1 VSVAVNKPL
10 FKKVLIANRGE
21 IAIRII
27 RACRELGVKTVA
39 VYSEADKDALHVRLA
54 DEACY
59 IGPAPS
65 NQSYLSVP
73 AIITAATS
81 AGADAIHPG
90 YGFLAE
96 NPFFAEVC
104 RNWNI
109 TFIGPSPEAIRA
121 MGLKDTSKALMKK
134 AGVPTVPGS
143 EGLVHSDV
151 EALEVAERIGYPVL
165 IKATAGGGGRGIRI
179 ARNAAELTTNLEKAA
194 SEAGAAFGNAEI
206 FVEKFIEVGRHI
218 EVQILGDRHG
228 NVIHLHEREC
238 SLQRRRQKILEEAP
252 AATIPAE
259 TRNQI
264 HEAAVKAAQAVNYD
278 NAGTVELMYD
288 EKTGEFYFL
297 EMNTRIQVEH
307 PVTEAITG
315 IDIVKEQIRIA
326 AGQPLRWKQEDVHV
340 RGHAIECRINSEDP
354 DNRLF
359 PSTGTISSLEVP
371 GGPWTRWDGMLYPGF
386 KVMPF
391 YDSLVGKLIV
401 WGESREDAIEKME
414 RALGE
419 FKIEGIKTTIPVHQ
433 RILDSEDFRAG
444 RFSTEWLEGF
454 LGMK

>member
-1 VSVAVNKPL
+1 MSKGL
-10 FKKVLIANRGE
+10 FQKVLIANRGE
-21 IAIRII
+21 IAIRVI
-27 RACRELGVKTVA
+27 RACRELGIKTVA

-73 AIITAATS
+73 AIITAATA

-90 YGFLAE
+90 YGFLSE
-96 NPFFAEVC
+96 NPFFAEAC

-143 EGLVHSDV
+143 DGLVTTAA
-151 EALEVAERIGYPVL
+151 EALAVAERIGYPVL
-165 IKATAGGGGRGIRI
+165 VKATAGGGGRGIRI
-179 ARNAAELTTNLEKAA
+179 ARNPEELTVNLDKAA
-194 SEAGAAFGNAEI
+194 SEAGAAFGNAQV

-218 EVQILGDRHG
+218 EVQVLGDKHG
-228 NVIHLHEREC
+228 NVIHLGEREC
-238 SLQRRRQKILEEAP
+238 SLQRRRQKLLEEAP
-252 AATIPAE
+252 AATLDDE
-259 TRNQI
+259 TRTKI
-264 HEAAVKAAQAVNYD
+264 HAAAVLAAKAVNYD
-278 NAGTVELMYD
+278 NAGTVEMMYD
-288 EKTGEFYFL
+288 EASGEFYFL
-297 EMNTRIQVEH
+297 EMNTRVQVEH

-326 AGQPLRWKQEDVHV
+326 SGLPVKYTQDQIQF

-359 PSTGTISSLEVP
+359 PSTGTITTLEIP
-371 GGPWTRWDGMLYPGF
+371 GGPWTRWDGMLYNGY
-386 KVMPF
+386 KMMPF

-401 WGESREDAIEKME
+401 WGEDREDAIEKMQ

-433 RILDSEDFRAG
+433 KILASEEFRAG
-444 RFSTEWLEGF
+444 KFSTEWLEGF
-454 LGMK
+454 LGIK

>member
-1 VSVAVNKPL
+1 MSKSL

-39 VYSEADKDALHVRLA
+39 VYSEADKDSLHVRLA
-54 DEACY
+54 DEAHY

-73 AIITAATS
+73 AIITAAQA

-104 RNWNI
+104 KNWNI

-143 EGLVHSDV
+143 DGLITTAA

-179 ARNAAELTTNLEKAA
+179 ARNAEELTTNLDKAA
-194 SEAGAAFGNAEI
+194 SEAGAAFGNAQV

-218 EVQILGDRHG
+218 EVQVLGDKHG
-228 NVIHLHEREC
+228 NVVHLHEREC
-238 SLQRRRQKILEEAP
+238 SIQRRRQKILEEAP
-252 AATIPAE
+252 ASTLPDE
-259 TRNQI
+259 VRHKI
-264 HEAAVKAAQAVNYD
+264 HEAAVKAAKAVGYD
-278 NAGTVELMYD
+278 NAGTVEMMYD
-288 EKTGEFYFL
+288 ELTHEFYFL

-307 PVTEAITG
+307 PITEAVTG

-326 AGQPLRWKQEDVHV
+326 AGQPLRWAQEEIRV

-359 PSTGTISSLEVP
+359 PSTGTISTLEIP
-371 GGPWTRWDGMLYPGF
+371 GGPWTRWDGMLYQGF
-386 KVMPF
+386 KVLPY

-433 RILDSEDFRAG
+433 RILHSDDFRAG
-444 RFSTEWLEGF
+444 KFSTEWLEGF

>member
-1 VSVAVNKPL
+1 MSKGLV
-10 FKKVLIANRGE
+10 KKVLIANRGE
-21 IAIRII
+21 IAIRVI

-54 DEACY
+54 DEAHY

-90 YGFLAE
+90 YGFLSE
-96 NPFFAEVC
+96 NPFFAEAC

-143 EGLVHSDV
+143 DGLVTTAA
-151 EALEVAERIGYPVL
+151 EALDVAERIGYPVL
-165 IKATAGGGGRGIRI
+165 VKATAGGGGRGIRI
-179 ARNAAELTTNLEKAA
+179 ARNPEELTTNLEKAA
-194 SEAGAAFGNAEI
+194 SEAGAAFGNAQV

-218 EVQILGDRHG
+218 EVQVLGDKHG
-228 NVIHLHEREC
+228 NVIHLGEREC
-238 SLQRRRQKILEEAP
+238 SLQRRRQKLLEEAP
-252 AATIPAE
+252 AATLSDE
-259 TRNQI
+259 TRVKI
-264 HEAAVKAAQAVNYD
+264 HQAAVLAAKAVNYD
-278 NAGTVELMYD
+278 NAGTVEFIYD
-288 EKTGEFYFL
+288 EQSGEFYFL

-307 PVTEAITG
+307 PITEAITG
-315 IDIVKEQIRIA
+315 VDLVKEQ
-326 AGQPLRWKQEDVHV
+326 LRVASGLPVRYAQEHITC
-340 RGHAIECRINSEDP
+340 RGHAIECRINAEDP

-359 PSTGTISSLEVP
+359 PSTGTITTLEVP
-371 GGPWTRWDGMLYPGF
+371 GGPWTRWDGMLFTGF

-401 WGESREDAIEKME
+401 WGEDRQDAIEKMQ

-433 RILDSEDFRAG
+433 KILASQEFREG
-444 RFSTEWLEGF
+444 KFSTEWLEGF
-454 LGMK
+454 LGIK

>member
-1 VSVAVNKPL
+1 VSKGTL
-10 FKKVLIANRGE
+10 SKVLIANRGE

-27 RACRELGVKTVA
+27 RACRELGIKTVA
-39 VYSEADKDALHVRLA
+39 VYSEADKDSLHVRLA
-54 DEACY
+54 DEAHY

-73 AIITAATS
+73 AIITAATA

-96 NPFFAEVC
+96 NPFFAEAC
-104 RNWNI
+104 KNWNI
-109 TFIGPSPEAIRA
+109 TFVGPSPEAIRA

-143 EGLVHSDV
+143 DGLVTNV
-151 EALEVAERIGYPVL
+151 AEALDVAERIGYPVL

-179 ARNAAELTTNLEKAA
+179 ARNADELTTNLDKAA
-194 SEAGAAFGNAEI
+194 SEAGAAFGNAQV

-218 EVQILGDRHG
+218 EVQILGDKFG
-228 NVIHLHEREC
+228 NVVHLGEREC
-238 SLQRRRQKILEEAP
+238 SIQRRRQKILEEAP
-252 AATIPAE
+252 AAFLPAE
-259 TRNQI
+259 TRAKI
-264 HEAAVKAAQAVNYD
+264 HDAAIRAAQAVRYD
-278 NAGTVELMYD
+278 NAGTVEMMYD
-288 EKTGEFYFL
+288 ELSGDFYFL

-307 PVTEAITG
+307 PISEAITG
-315 IDIVKEQIRIA
+315 IDIVKEQLRIA
-326 AGQPLRWKQEDVHV
+326 GGQPLRWTQDEIIF
-340 RGHAIECRINSEDP
+340 RGHAIECRINAEDP

-359 PSTGTISSLEVP
+359 PSTGTITTLEIP
-371 GGPWTRWDGMLYPGF
+371 GGPWTRWDGMLFNGY

-401 WGESREDAIEKME
+401 WGETREDAIEKME

-419 FKIEGIKTTIPVHQ
+419 FRVEGIKTTIPVHQ
-433 RILDSEDFRAG
+433 RILNAEDFRQG
-444 RFSTEWLEGF
+444 KFSTEWLEGF
-454 LGMK
+454 LGIK

>member
-1 VSVAVNKPL
+1 M

-27 RACRELGVKTVA
+27 RACRELGVKSVA

-54 DEACY
+54 DEAHY

-73 AIITAATS
+73 AIITAAQA

-104 RNWNI
+104 KNWNI
-109 TFIGPSPEAIRA
+109 TFIGPSPDAIRA

-143 EGLVHSDV
+143 EGLVTTEA

-179 ARNAAELTTNLEKAA
+179 AKNAEELTANLEKAA
-194 SEAGAAFGNAEI
+194 SEAGAAFGNAQI
-206 FVEKFIEVGRHI
+206 FIEKFIEVGRHI
-218 EVQILGDRHG
+218 EVQVLGDKHG

-238 SLQRRRQKILEEAP
+238 SIQRRRQKILEEAP
-252 AATIPAE
+252 AVTVPEAVRA
-259 TRNQI
+259 QM
-264 HEAAVKAAQAVNYD
+264 HEAAVKAAKAVNYD
-278 NAGTVELMYD
+278 NAGTVEMMYD

-307 PVTEAITG
+307 PITEAITG

-326 AGQPLRWKQEDVHV
+326 AGNPLRWTQEDIRV
-340 RGHAIECRINSEDP
+340 RGHSIECRINSEDP

-359 PSTGTISSLEVP
+359 PSTGTIHSMEIP

-419 FKIEGIKTTIPVHQ
+419 FKIEGIKTTIPVHM
-433 RILDSEDFRAG
+433 RILDSADFRAG
-444 RFSTEWLEGF
+444 KVSTEWLEGF

>member
-1 VSVAVNKPL
+1 M

-27 RACRELGVKTVA
+27 RACRELGIKTVA

-54 DEACY
+54 DEAQY

-81 AGADAIHPG
+81 AGADAVHPG

-109 TFIGPSPEAIRA
+109 TFIGPSPEAIKA
-121 MGLKDTSKALMKK
+121 MGMKDTSKALMKK

-143 EGLVHSDV
+143 EGLVTTEA

-179 ARNAAELTTNLEKAA
+179 ARTPEELTANLEKAA
-194 SEAGAAFGNAEI
+194 SEAGAAFGNAQV

-218 EVQILGDRHG
+218 EVQVLGDKHG
-228 NVIHLHEREC
+228 NVIHLHERDC
-238 SLQRRRQKILEEAP
+238 SIQRRRQKILEEAP
-252 AATIPAE
+252 ATTVPEAVRDRMHA
-259 TRNQI
+259 
-264 HEAAVKAAQAVNYD
+264 AAVLAAKAVNYD
-278 NAGTVELMYD
+278 NAGTVEMMYD
-288 EKTGEFYFL
+288 EKSGEFYFL

-307 PVTEAITG
+307 PITEAITG

-326 AGQPLRWKQEDVHV
+326 AGQPLRWTQDQITV
-340 RGHAIECRINSEDP
+340 RGHSIECRINSEDP

-359 PSTGTISSLEVP
+359 PSTGTISTLEVP

-433 RILDSEDFRAG
+433 RILDSADFREG
-444 RFSTEWLEGF
+444 KYSTEWLERF